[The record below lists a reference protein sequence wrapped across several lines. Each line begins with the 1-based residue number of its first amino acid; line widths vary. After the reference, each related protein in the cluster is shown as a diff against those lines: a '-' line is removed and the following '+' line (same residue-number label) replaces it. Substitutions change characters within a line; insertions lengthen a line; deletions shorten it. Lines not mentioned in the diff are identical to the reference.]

1 MEIIIKI
8 LTVMIWSAVKYIVG
22 ISFAIGFGFNP
33 IEIMLLTI
41 GGGMLGVLVY
51 LYLWTLILKIYYRF
65 FPKKPK
71 PIKFKLLTRKLV
83 LFIRKYEVWG
93 IAFLTPLILTPPLG
107 TILAASI
114 EPNKWRIK
122 LIMLLSFSFWT
133 IFILALKYLFQIEIG
148 NTSV

>member
-1 MEIIIKI
+1 M
-8 LTVMIWSAVKYIVG
+8 LWSAVKYIVG
-22 ISFAIGFGFNP
+22 ISFAIGFGFSP
-33 IEIMLLTI
+33 IEILLLTI

-51 LYLWTLILKIYYRF
+51 LYLWALMLSIFYRF

-71 PIKFKLLTRKLV
+71 PVKFKFFTRKLV

-93 IAFLTPLILTPPLG
+93 IAFLTPILLTPPLG

-114 EPNKWRIK
+114 EPNKCRIK
-122 LIMLLSFSFWT
+122 MIMFISFSFWT
-133 IFILALKYLFQIEIG
+133 ILILALKYLFQIEIG

>member
-1 MEIIIKI
+1 
-8 LTVMIWSAVKYIVG
+8 
-22 ISFAIGFGFNP
+22 
-33 IEIMLLTI
+33 MLLTI

-83 LFIRKYEVWG
+83 LFIRRYEVWG
-93 IAFLTPLILTPPLG
+93 IAFLTPLLLTPPLG

-133 IFILALKYLFQIEIG
+133 IIILALKYLFQIEIG

>member
-1 MEIIIKI
+1 MEIILKI
-8 LTVMIWSAVKYIVG
+8 LTVMLWSAVKYIVG
-22 ISFAIGFGFNP
+22 ISFAIGFGFSP
-33 IEIMLLTI
+33 LEILLLTI

-51 LYLWTLILKIYYRF
+51 LYLWALILSIFYRF

-71 PIKFKLLTRKLV
+71 PVKFKFLTRKLV

-93 IAFLTPLILTPPLG
+93 IAFLTPILLTPPLG

-122 LIMLLSFSFWT
+122 MIMFISFSFWT
-133 IFILALKYLFQIEIG
+133 ILILALKYLFQIEIG

>member
-1 MEIIIKI
+1 MEVLLKMVTVI
-8 LTVMIWSAVKYIVG
+8 LWSAVKYIVG

-33 IEIMLLTI
+33 IETIVLTI

-51 LYLWTLILKIYYRF
+51 LYAWALLLSVFYRF

-71 PIKFKLLTRKLV
+71 PVKFKLLTRKLV

-93 IAFLTPLILTPPLG
+93 IAFLTPLLLTPPLG

-122 LIMLLSFSFWT
+122 MIMFLSFSFWT
-133 IFILALKYLFQIEIG
+133 ILILALKYLFHIEIG
-148 NTSV
+148 NNSV

>member
-1 MEIIIKI
+1 MEEIIKMAS
-8 LTVMIWSAVKYIVG
+8 VMIWCAVKYIVG
-22 ISFAIGFGFNP
+22 FGLAVGFGFNP
-33 IEIMLLTI
+33 IEIIFLTI

-51 LYLWTLILKIYYRF
+51 LYLWAVILKIYYKF

-71 PIKFKLLTRKLV
+71 PIKFKFLTRKLV

-93 IAFLTPLILTPPLG
+93 IAFLTPLLLTPPLG

-122 LIMLLSFSFWT
+122 VIMLISFSFWSLLLLGLKL
-133 IFILALKYLFQIEIG
+133 IFNINIG
-148 NTSV
+148 S